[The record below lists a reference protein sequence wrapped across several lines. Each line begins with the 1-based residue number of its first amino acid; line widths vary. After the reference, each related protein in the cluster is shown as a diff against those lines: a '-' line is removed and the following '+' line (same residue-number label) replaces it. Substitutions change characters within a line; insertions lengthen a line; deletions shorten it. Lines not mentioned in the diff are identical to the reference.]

1 MGAMYVIAGI
11 VGLVWIAFASYMA
24 HRHRDNKSKRLMW
37 LALAGVGL
45 IPVVLSILRP
55 GDKDK
60 TTVVE
65 VKPHER
71 EVAPTP
77 DEQAELDA
85 DANKVEEEAGE
96 LEEASEKLDEEAEN
110 LDAEHEQLEEKAEET
125 DRALEEI
132 ENPDDDDAGDGG
144 SRQPDPDISDRLRRG

>member
-1 MGAMYVIAGI
+1 MGAIYVIAGI

-24 HRHRDNKSKRLMW
+24 YRHRENKRKRTLW
-37 LALAGVGL
+37 LSLAGVGL
-45 IPVVLSILRP
+45 IPVVLAILRP
-55 GDKDK
+55 GGDK

-65 VKPHER
+65 IKPHER

-96 LEEASEKLDEEAEN
+96 LEKEGEKLDEEAEN
-110 LDAEHEQLEEKAEET
+110 LDAEHEQLEEKATET